1 MIPECAVG
9 ADIPRG
15 GEWSNNEPDV
25 PSQEKV
31 TEMVGIIRPEVVQED
46 EPAGRAGERKTSA
59 SGRERP
65 TEIQA

>member
-46 EPAGRAGERKTSA
+46 EPS
-59 SGRERP
+59 
-65 TEIQA
+65 